1 MYIKKDQ
8 NKLEIYLKNKLLKQ
22 NFFIFIRTA
31 LVNKYTFLKK
41 KDIFLNQLN
50 FLNISNISNIS
61 NLKAPL
67 GIQHLSLFKKQN
79 NFVIYIIKNNKTIF
93 KKKNNYYFNKIII
106 FFKIWF
112 IKKNL
117 NLNKILYKNL

>member
-50 FLNISNISNIS
+50 FLNIS